1 MFRNIDGAIR
11 DGFTP
16 FHPRDPSIPLR
27 STRDDSCFCHLERS
41 DSVVER
47 SRPIGAFSLT
57 IHTRSAQPAKDKR
70 LSAVLRPGWLR
81 TAGAKR
87 RIDRLSC
94 RAEGRRP
101 AAETSQRSGIFTLAI
116 RMGSRLFHP
125 RDPSTV
131 LGVTDRNGYAWLGV
145 TKKCTYF
152 VVNREKCTT
161 FGTSDPPERRDSR
174 CRYVNVRNLPV

>member
-1 MFRNIDGAIR
+1 MVPGCLSILPIFNLSWVLHCDRSLSLTKLKIRFIISKLSDRFLLFFTAFRNKKVHPSMFRNIDGAIR

-27 STRDDSCFCHLERS
+27 STRDDSCLCHLERS

-87 RIDRLSC
+87 RIGRLSC
-94 RAEGRRP
+94 
-101 AAETSQRSGIFTLAI
+101 
-116 RMGSRLFHP
+116 
-125 RDPSTV
+125 
-131 LGVTDRNGYAWLGV
+131 
-145 TKKCTYF
+145 
-152 VVNREKCTT
+152 
-161 FGTSDPPERRDSR
+161 
-174 CRYVNVRNLPV
+174 

>member
-1 MFRNIDGAIR
+1 MHDSQLFCACHVDGEKRRCGASA
-11 DGFTP
+11 FT
-16 FHPRDPSIPLR
+16 
-27 STRDDSCFCHLERS
+27 T
-41 DSVVER
+41 
-47 SRPIGAFSLT
+47 
-57 IHTRSAQPAKDKR
+57 HTRSTQPAKDEAGLQSFAR
-70 LSAVLRPGWLR
+70 GGCVLPAQSAESTGCHVERR
-81 TAGAKR
+81 AK
-87 RIDRLSC
+87 
-94 RAEGRRP
+94 P
-101 AAETSQRSGIFTLAI
+101 VVETSRRSGTFTLTV
-116 RMGSRLFHP
+116 RTGSRLFHP